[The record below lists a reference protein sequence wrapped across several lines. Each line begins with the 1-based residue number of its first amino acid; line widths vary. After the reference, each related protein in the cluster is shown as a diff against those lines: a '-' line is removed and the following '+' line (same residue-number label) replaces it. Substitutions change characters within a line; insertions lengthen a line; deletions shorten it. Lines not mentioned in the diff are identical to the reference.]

1 MNNASGQDI
10 KVADAASGN
19 WVDRFVPES
28 LRPYA
33 RLARLDRPI
42 GWWLLLIPCWWG
54 QALAE
59 LGQGRGGPNLWYALL
74 FLIGAVVMRG
84 AGCTLND
91 IADRDFDAQV
101 ARTRSRPI
109 PSGQVSVKAAF
120 GFLVLQALVGFLILI
135 QFNSFT
141 IWLGIASLLLVA
153 IYPFM
158 KRFTYWPQFFLGLAF
173 NWGCLVG
180 WAAITGSLSLAPL
193 LLYAGGIAWTLAYD
207 TIYAHQD
214 IEDDALIG
222 VKSTALKFGA
232 ASPYWIGGFLVAALI
247 LIDLAVWQAHG
258 GMVSHIGV
266 AAAAIHGLWQMLRL
280 DINNPQRCKSLFLS
294 NKYFGLLILAGFVI
308 DGMTG

>member
-1 MNNASGQDI
+1 MNNASEDI

-19 WVDRFVPES
+19 WVDRFVPGS

-59 LGQGRGGPNLWYALL
+59 LGQGKGGPNLWYALL
-74 FLIGAVVMRG
+74 FLIGAIVMRG

-120 GFLVLQALVGFLILI
+120 AFLALQALIGFLILI
-135 QFNSFT
+135 QFNGFT
-141 IWLGIASLLLVA
+141 IALGVASLLLVA

-180 WAAITGSLSLAPL
+180 WAAITGGLSLAPL
-193 LLYAGGIAWTLAYD
+193 LLYLGGIAWTLAYD

-232 ASPYWIGGFLVAALI
+232 SSPYWIAGFFIAALI
-247 LIDLAVWQAHG
+247 LIDLAVWQASG
-258 GMVSHIGV
+258 GVASHIGV
-266 AAAAIHGLWQMLRL
+266 AAAALHALWQMLRL
-280 DINNPQRCKSLFLS
+280 DINNPQRCRALFLS
-294 NKYFGLLILAGFVI
+294 NKYFGLLILAGLVI
-308 DGMTG
+308 DGLTG